1 MIKKIRLPALCIML
15 AAALLGIT
23 GCQGKAEKNSLREA
37 IPVKVERIKYQD
49 LEEIIDYIGNVRAQD
64 EANVYPKVSGKVIEK
79 VKDNGDSVKKG
90 EVICYVDRDEVG
102 FKYERAPVESPL
114 SGTVGRVYVDIGTSV
129 STDKAVALVVDMDRV
144 KIDLDIPEKYLP
156 SVSIGQEAQISVDA
170 YPGEVF
176 KGVVDKISPVVD
188 ISTRSSP
195 IEIIVE
201 NPKHLLKSGMF
212 AKARLAIQKRENVA
226 VLLKEAIIGK
236 NSNRYVYVAE
246 NNKAAL
252 RKITVGIR
260 QGPYYEV
267 KEGLKEGDA
276 VVIMGQQKLYEGADL
291 RIEE

>member
-1 MIKKIRLPALCIML
+1 MSGKLRLSVLCIML
-15 AAALLGIT
+15 AIVLSGVT
-23 GCQGKAEKNSLREA
+23 GCQGRTEKKNLQEA
-37 IPVKVERIKYQD
+37 VPVKVMRVKYQD

-64 EANVYPKVSGKVIEK
+64 EANVYPKVTGKVIEK
-79 VKDNGDSVKKG
+79 VKDNGDSIKKG

-129 STDKAVALVVDMDRV
+129 SPDTAVALVVDMDRV

-170 YPGEVF
+170 YPGEIF
-176 KGVVDKISPVVD
+176 KGAVNKISPVID

-201 NPKHLLKSGMF
+201 NPRHLLKSGMF
-212 AKARLAIQKRENVA
+212 AKARLAIQKRKNVA
-226 VLLKEAIIGK
+226 VILKEAIMGK
-236 NSNRYVYVAE
+236 NSNRYVYVSE

-252 RKITVGIR
+252 RKIAVGIR

-267 KEGLKEGDA
+267 SEGLKEGDL
-276 VVIMGQQKLYEGADL
+276 VVVMGQQKLYEGADL